1 TGQQLHLL
9 GMLRF
14 ELRIAGVCKNV
25 TKCRSKHHLAG
36 DDYQFLQRSVIPSYH
51 FQKSLRRLPIPK
63 LGDTCNRF
71 LASAKV
77 ILSDAD
83 YKKTEAV
90 VRSFEKS
97 EGQELQKAL
106 LEYDRN
112 HKDTS
117 YICEPW
123 FDMYLRSRL
132 PCPVNYNPFMMYAPD
147 PNARFNHQV

>member
-1 TGQQLHLL
+1 
-9 GMLRF
+9 MLRF
-14 ELRIAGVCKNV
+14 ELRIARVCKNV

-90 VRSFEKS
+90 VRSFEKN
-97 EGQELQKAL
+97 EGQVIL
-106 LEYDRN
+106 LCKRGFLKILKSTAHYSPS
-112 HKDTS
+112 H
-117 YICEPW
+117 
-123 FDMYLRSRL
+123 
-132 PCPVNYNPFMMYAPD
+132 
-147 PNARFNHQV
+147 